1 MVTKGKPTDPAQKK
15 KKRSHITT
23 QRIPTKA
30 NDHQTQTPQG
40 NLYLL
45 YRQRGSSSTIFSGFT
60 PNPAAFGKRNPGSW
74 TILRKMRPI
83 HRISTGFSTALWKVV
98 LRNRCFFTAR
108 SFVRHCIFFFLS
120 TCFHRSFPPGCGKPC
135 WETFRFPQQDVLKNT
150 FPCRFGA
157 AKEKRS
163 PEWGALVR
171 MKWLEHSRMN
181 PLEPK
186 SSASTNSA
194 TPA

>member
-1 MVTKGKPTDPAQKK
+1 MCSFGCCLEGDGEGGKRGTGGENSEGEGGLQPGCPPFPGLSPQASGRTVLRMWSTQNIKK
-15 KKRSHITT
+15 KKRSHRTT
-23 QRIPTKA
+23 KPYPHKA

-45 YRQRGSSSTIFSGFT
+45 YRQRGSSSTIFAGFT

-83 HRISTGFSTALWKVV
+83 HRISTWFSTALWKVV
-98 LRNRCFFTAR
+98 LRNRCFFTTR

-135 WETFRFPQQDVLKNT
+135 
-150 FPCRFGA
+150 
-157 AKEKRS
+157 
-163 PEWGALVR
+163 
-171 MKWLEHSRMN
+171 
-181 PLEPK
+181 
-186 SSASTNSA
+186 
-194 TPA
+194 

>member
-1 MVTKGKPTDPAQKK
+1 MGKEESGGLGEKTRKGKGDCSRATPLSLGCLPKHPVKRYCVCQARRASEHAEKETVTQNDPAYP
-15 KKRSHITT
+15 H
-23 QRIPTKA
+23 KA

-45 YRQRGSSSTIFSGFT
+45 YRQRGSSSTIFAGFT

-83 HRISTGFSTALWKVV
+83 HRISTWFSTALWKVV
-98 LRNRCFFTAR
+98 LRNRCFFTTR

-135 WETFRFPQQDVLKNT
+135 
-150 FPCRFGA
+150 
-157 AKEKRS
+157 
-163 PEWGALVR
+163 
-171 MKWLEHSRMN
+171 
-181 PLEPK
+181 
-186 SSASTNSA
+186 
-194 TPA
+194 

>member
-1 MVTKGKPTDPAQKK
+1 MEHAEYKETQKK
-15 KKRSHITT
+15 KKRSHRTT
-23 QRIPTKA
+23 KPYPHKA

-45 YRQRGSSSTIFSGFT
+45 YRQRGSSSTIFAGFT

-108 SFVRHCIFFFLS
+108 SFVRHCIFFFFQNKIR
-120 TCFHRSFPPGCGKPC
+120 TPPY
-135 WETFRFPQQDVLKNT
+135 NN
-150 FPCRFGA
+150 A
-157 AKEKRS
+157 AL
-163 PEWGALVR
+163 PLGQIPDNVGLG
-171 MKWLEHSRMN
+171 LE
-181 PLEPK
+181 
-186 SSASTNSA
+186 
-194 TPA
+194 